1 MSSTTRSAWRIR
13 VIALATDVPNLSAK
27 PSLSQVSDIFVG
39 NFFSATETPFA
50 SLALAPNGYEAGS
63 VGLVSRGRGGRP
75 RSRGGT
81 WGRHRSSR
89 GAAAPEPGRA
99 RPRRA
104 RRGGAHQDPAV
115 GVLDQLDETVITR
128 LVDPAPGGTGNL
140 GTAHPNR
147 YAPLRRLGLGEADR
161 ADLRVGEGDP
171 GHGVI
176 LGGGDLLAEDARHHD
191 VRLVHRHV
199 RERAV
204 AGDVADRKS
213 VV

>member
-1 MSSTTRSAWRIR
+1 MATRPGPWAWSAEVVEGGLDRAVERGVGIDH
-13 VIALATDVPNLSAK
+13 LAEP
-27 PSLSQVSDIFVG
+27 P
-39 NFFSATETPFA
+39 
-50 SLALAPNGYEAGS
+50 
-63 VGLVSRGRGGRP
+63 
-75 RSRGGT
+75 
-81 WGRHRSSR
+81 HRNPGVHGHGER
-89 GAAAPEPGRA
+89 AEHLAAP
-99 RPRRA
+99 RA

-176 LGGGDLLAEDARHHD
+176 
-191 VRLVHRHV
+191 
-199 RERAV
+199 
-204 AGDVADRKS
+204 
-213 VV
+213 